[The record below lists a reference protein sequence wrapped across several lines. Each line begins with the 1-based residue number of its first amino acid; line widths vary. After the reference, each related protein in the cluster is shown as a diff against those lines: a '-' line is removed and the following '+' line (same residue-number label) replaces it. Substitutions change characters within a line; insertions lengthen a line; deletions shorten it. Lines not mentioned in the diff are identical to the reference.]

1 MPLDDIW
8 ARRAPALGAL
18 LEADA
23 TQRDPTRIDAGIRPL
38 EDPCAG
44 SLGVLR
50 FGAIRSEPA
59 EGRSVMDRVCLV
71 LPILPEKTADARAFQ
86 EELDGPRKSEYA
98 ASERTIGI
106 DKEVWF
112 IASAPTGDQLV
123 AYMESPDFNKSLGM
137 FVQSRDDFDM
147 WFKERLA
154 NVTGVDLNDPP
165 PMTLPEVVST
175 YEA

>member
-1 MPLDDIW
+1 L
-8 ARRAPALGAL
+8 
-18 LEADA
+18 
-23 TQRDPTRIDAGIRPL
+23 
-38 EDPCAG
+38 
-44 SLGVLR
+44 
-50 FGAIRSEPA
+50 FGAGA
-59 EGRSVMDRVCLV
+59 DGRHSHTR
-71 LPILPEKTADARAFQ
+71 AARARCP
-86 EELDGPRKSEYA
+86 D
-98 ASERTIGI
+98 IGI

-137 FVQSRDDFDM
+137 FVQSREDFDM

>member
-1 MPLDDIW
+1 
-8 ARRAPALGAL
+8 
-18 LEADA
+18 
-23 TQRDPTRIDAGIRPL
+23 
-38 EDPCAG
+38 
-44 SLGVLR
+44 
-50 FGAIRSEPA
+50 
-59 EGRSVMDRVCLV
+59 MDRVCLV
-71 LPILPEKTADARAFQ
+71 LPILPEKTAEARAFQ
-86 EELDGPRKSEYA
+86 EELDGPRKPEYA

-137 FVQSRDDFDM
+137 FVQSREDFDM

-175 YEA
+175 YEAS

>member
-1 MPLDDIW
+1 
-8 ARRAPALGAL
+8 
-18 LEADA
+18 
-23 TQRDPTRIDAGIRPL
+23 
-38 EDPCAG
+38 
-44 SLGVLR
+44 
-50 FGAIRSEPA
+50 
-59 EGRSVMDRVCLV
+59 MDRVCLV

-98 ASERTIGI
+98 ASERNIGI

-137 FVQSRDDFDM
+137 FVQSREDFDM

>member
-1 MPLDDIW
+1 MSPGSKAILW
-8 ARRAPALGAL
+8 AALA
-18 LEADA
+18 AA
-23 TQRDPTRIDAGIRPL
+23 MIAV
-38 EDPCAG
+38 
-44 SLGVLR
+44 LG
-50 FGAIRSEPA
+50 
-59 EGRSVMDRVCLV
+59 
-71 LPILPEKTADARAFQ
+71 TA
-86 EELDGPRKSEYA
+86 STA

-137 FVQSRDDFDM
+137 FVQSREDFDI

>member
-1 MPLDDIW
+1 MTISGLVV
-8 ARRAPALGAL
+8 RRHSVPFLRRTQPNAIRHGSMRASDRSRTLAPVRWESYGW
-18 LEADA
+18 E
-23 TQRDPTRIDAGIRPL
+23 
-38 EDPCAG
+38 
-44 SLGVLR
+44 
-50 FGAIRSEPA
+50 AIRSEPA

-137 FVQSRDDFDM
+137 FVQSREDFDM

-154 NVTGVDLNDPP
+154 NVTGVDLNAPP